1 LDRSLIETQHPSPSD
16 FEKRR
21 RENEMK
27 SGISEINFLFSVAQS
42 LARRAIGA
50 SRLSIESLMFG
61 EKYFG
66 KHVAGLQ
73 VRKEVVLS

>member
-1 LDRSLIETQHPSPSD
+1 MLIYNKHNSYQPAD
-16 FEKRR
+16 FAGRH
-21 RENEMK
+21 RENDMESRMF
-27 SGISEINFLFSVAQS
+27 NFSFLVGVAHFP
-42 LARRAIGA
+42 ARRPIGA

-73 VRKEVVLS
+73 VRKEVVLP